1 MTRLAARPI
10 FFIALMGFTLAF
22 TFWRAPAQA
31 DPSKYPAF
39 AQQTLPEDIKPQ
51 FIGIEQL
58 VKEIR
63 SGAKPVIVDVRTA
76 EEFNDAH
83 ILSAVSAPLAEF
95 KDYLKSIPRDR
106 PVVLY

>member
-1 MTRLAARPI
+1 MTRLGSQPT
-10 FFIALMGFTLAF
+10 FFIALISFTLAF
-22 TFWRAPAQA
+22 PFWRAPAQA

-63 SGAKPVIVDVRTA
+63 SGTKPVIVDVRTA
-76 EEFNDAH
+76 EEFHDAH